1 MAGHVACGLTRQRA
15 TWRWQAALRWT
26 DLIEKISSLR
36 RRHQQLGGGGGGVNS
51 VGDGFVPTAGMYDES
66 KCLASTNKKP
76 ERIWSDT
83 INQESGRLESRGGG
97 SGECKEEADEE
108 AVDDA
113 YAEIIESHAR
123 TRLVS
128 VEDDGGRR
136 RRYDACRL

>member
-1 MAGHVACGLTRQRA
+1 M
-15 TWRWQAALRWT
+15 
-26 DLIEKISSLR
+26 
-36 RRHQQLGGGGGGVNS
+36 
-51 VGDGFVPTAGMYDES
+51 
-66 KCLASTNKKP
+66 
-76 ERIWSDT
+76 SDT
-83 INQESGRLESRGGG
+83 INQESGRLGSRAGG
-97 SGECKEEADEE
+97 STVGECKEEADEE

>member
-1 MAGHVACGLTRQRA
+1 MRQ
-15 TWRWQAALRWT
+15 
-26 DLIEKISSLR
+26 LIR
-36 RRHQQLGGGGGGVNS
+36 NR
-51 VGDGFVPTAGMYDES
+51 
-66 KCLASTNKKP
+66 KP
-76 ERIWSDT
+76 ERVWSDT

-97 SGECKEEADEE
+97 STVGECKEEADEE

>member
-1 MAGHVACGLTRQRA
+1 MFCIHEGGKLVQINHTKDK
-15 TWRWQAALRWT
+15 TSFF
-26 DLIEKISSLR
+26 SSN
-36 RRHQQLGGGGGGVNS
+36 Q
-51 VGDGFVPTAGMYDES
+51 F

-76 ERIWSDT
+76 ERVWSDT
-83 INQESGRLESRGGG
+83 INQESGRLGSRAGG
-97 SGECKEEADEE
+97 STVGECKEEADEE

>member
-1 MAGHVACGLTRQRA
+1 MT
-15 TWRWQAALRWT
+15 TP
-26 DLIEKISSLR
+26 KIKHLFFSSN
-36 RRHQQLGGGGGGVNS
+36 Q
-51 VGDGFVPTAGMYDES
+51 F

-76 ERIWSDT
+76 ERVWSDT
-83 INQESGRLESRGGG
+83 INQESGRLGSRAGG
-97 SGECKEEADEE
+97 STVGECKEEADEK